1 MHLAVDQR
9 LATHLSLGIGSRHWM
24 RWRTFEGMCER
35 LDRYE
40 EMLDDRLFRVVARLM
55 AVARG

>member
-1 MHLAVDQR
+1 
-9 LATHLSLGIGSRHWM
+9 M